1 MWLKQQNYLNSTQNT
16 LVTKKSCIHRPEM
29 NDIVLNE
36 FLKVQ
41 CVRSESMTTF

>member
-1 MWLKQQNYLNSTQNT
+1 MVKAAELLEINSEYFSDKNHVYTDQK
-16 LVTKKSCIHRPEM
+16 LI
-29 NDIVLNE
+29 IVLNE